1 MYHVRGGEGEA
12 GGFDARHEE
21 YNKLNFLTV
30 FVYKTRRNFKNF
42 LLLNF
47 LTVYVYKTRRNFK
60 KLCITLSC
68 FEAYADLSAPAKR
81 PGFKGP
87 PVKE

>member
-1 MYHVRGGEGEA
+1 VYHVRGREGEA
-12 GGFDARHEE
+12 GGFDARQEE

-30 FVYKTRRNFKNF
+30 YVNKTRRNFKNF
-42 LLLNF
+42 VLLNF
-47 LTVYVYKTRRNFK
+47 LTVYVYKTRRNLKNLVYYSPF
-60 KLCITLSC
+60 L
-68 FEAYADLSAPAKR
+68 AYADLSAPAKR

>member
-1 MYHVRGGEGEA
+1 VYHVRGREGKA
-12 GGFDARHEE
+12 GGFDARQEE
-21 YNKLNFLTV
+21 YNK
-30 FVYKTRRNFKNF
+30 
-42 LLLNF
+42 LNF

-60 KLCITLSC
+60 NFVLLNFLTVYVYKTRQNIKNLVLLYC
-68 FEAYADLSAPAKR
+68 FKAYADLSAPAKR

>member
-1 MYHVRGGEGEA
+1 MYTKHVET
-12 GGFDARHEE
+12 
-21 YNKLNFLTV
+21 L
-30 FVYKTRRNFKNF
+30 
-42 LLLNF
+42 
-47 LTVYVYKTRRNFK
+47 